1 MFLTF
6 SFPALNNDLWEG
18 KVASLQAALLGDQIT
33 VILSL
38 ECLSV

>member
-1 MFLTF
+1 MFLSF

-18 KVASLQAALLGDQIT
+18 EVAVLQAVLLDDQIT